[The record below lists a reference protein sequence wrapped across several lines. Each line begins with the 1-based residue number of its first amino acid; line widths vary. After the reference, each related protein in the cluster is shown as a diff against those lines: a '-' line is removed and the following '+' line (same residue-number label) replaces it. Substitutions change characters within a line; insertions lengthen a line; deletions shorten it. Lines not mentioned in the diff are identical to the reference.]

1 MISTPAEDIALTNLM
16 LARLRPVLGARAE
29 AYVKWYVGGAFNGA
43 GFECGGRFA
52 DVSFFHD
59 DTPRASAAVAHNY
72 RIGCGQACVNTWEFD
87 LPGVPEVLRAAA
99 DEFAALRASTPDV
112 LTQVTRLQVWLIYQS
127 SATTSPADHQRLVAA
142 IVAVT
147 GGTPAVAGAPYELP
161 PDGGEWNGDVEIVL
175 PVPLAEAELR
185 ARLSRLFTNLGDQSL
200 FGFGAMCPNH
210 DGAHCP
216 EKALRYAHLTAR
228 QF

>member
-16 LARLRPVLGARAE
+16 LARLRPVLGVRAE

-43 GFECGGRFA
+43 GFDCGGRYA

-59 DTPRASAAVAHNY
+59 DTPRTSAAVAQSY
-72 RIGCGQACVNTWEFD
+72 QIGCGYACVNTWEFE
-87 LPGVPEVLRAAA
+87 LPGVPEALRTAEQ
-99 DEFAALRASTPDV
+99 EFAGLRASTPGV

-127 SATTSPADHQRLVAA
+127 AAATSAADHQRIASA
-142 IVAVT
+142 IVSAT
-147 GGTPAVAGAPYELP
+147 GGSPAVAGTPYELP
-161 PDGGEWNGDVEIVL
+161 PDSDEWNGDVEIVL
-175 PVPLAEAELR
+175 PAPAPEAEVR
-185 ARLSRLFTNLGDQSL
+185 GRLARLFTNLGEQSL

-210 DGAHCP
+210 DGAHCA
-216 EKALRYAHLTAR
+216 EKTLRYAHLTAR